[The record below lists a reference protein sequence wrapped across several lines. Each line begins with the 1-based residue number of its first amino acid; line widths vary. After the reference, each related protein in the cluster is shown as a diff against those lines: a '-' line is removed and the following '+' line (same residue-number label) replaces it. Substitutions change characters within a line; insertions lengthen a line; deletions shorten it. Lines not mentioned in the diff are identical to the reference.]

1 MNRKRGVNV
10 KRLKMS
16 GFGLLL
22 GLIGVFFLS
31 GCSNSPEKKLSD
43 IFEEGK
49 SFYLSNSP
57 SDEPEFKIDKM
68 KDGSLTVSNI
78 DKGISETMNYE
89 VEEQEKGLYH
99 YKIANSEN
107 YGIFEVLDNFISD
120 TKDFNVFYDEENE
133 GYAFVPISKNYSKM
147 DSSLKETRE
156 IYSTDPHY
164 YVAEYKE

>member
-1 MNRKRGVNV
+1 M

-57 SDEPEFKIDKM
+57 SDEPEFKIDRM

-78 DKGISETMNYE
+78 DKGISETMEYS
-89 VEEQEKGLYH
+89 VEEKENGLYH
-99 YKIANSEN
+99 YRIANSED
-107 YGIFEVLDNFISD
+107 YGIFDVLDSFTSD
-120 TKDFNVFYDEENE
+120 TKDFNVFFDEKNN
-133 GYAFVPISKNYSKM
+133 GYAFVPVSKI
-147 DSSLKETRE
+147 SLK
-156 IYSTDPHY
+156 
-164 YVAEYKE
+164 

>member
-1 MNRKRGVNV
+1 M

-89 VEEQEKGLYH
+89 VEEQEKG
-99 YKIANSEN
+99 
-107 YGIFEVLDNFISD
+107 
-120 TKDFNVFYDEENE
+120 
-133 GYAFVPISKNYSKM
+133 
-147 DSSLKETRE
+147 
-156 IYSTDPHY
+156 
-164 YVAEYKE
+164 

>member
-1 MNRKRGVNV
+1 M

-57 SDEPEFKIDKM
+57 SDEPEFKIDRM

-78 DKGISETMNYE
+78 DKGISETMEYS
-89 VEEQEKGLYH
+89 VEEKENGLYH
-99 YKIANSEN
+99 YRIANSED
-107 YGIFEVLDNFISD
+107 YGIFDVLDSFTSD
-120 TKDFNVFYDEENE
+120 TKDFNVFFDEKNS
-133 GYAFVPISKNYSKM
+133 GYAFVPVSKNFSKI
-147 DSSLKETRE
+147 DSTLEEVKE
-156 IYSTDPHY
+156 IYDEDPQY
-164 YVAEYKE
+164 FVAEYKQ